1 MSTTRSRPRRDR
13 SSSPGGG
20 PMSKAEAI
28 VAALGGADNIEEV
41 EGCITR
47 LRTEVVDPSLVDEA
61 ALKQA
66 GAIAVVAMG
75 TGVQVIVGPEADNLA
90 QDIEDIL

>member
-1 MSTTRSRPRRDR
+1 
-13 SSSPGGG
+13 
-20 PMSKAEAI
+20 MSKAQDIIAG
-28 VAALGGADNIEEV
+28 LGGVANIEEV

-47 LRTEVVDPSLVDEA
+47 LRTEVSDPSLVDQA

-66 GAIAVVAMG
+66 GAIAVVAIG

-90 QDIEDIL
+90 QEIEDLMDDDA